1 MKPTE
6 TVRFLLVG
14 EMWFSNVEEARD
26 AFSSSGSLDES
37 RKNYLVAQKI
47 TVVHFVD
54 VEEVRRRVYNST
66 IGNLV

>member
-1 MKPTE
+1 
-6 TVRFLLVG
+6 
-14 EMWFSNVEEARD
+14 MWFSNVEEARD